1 MDKRK
6 YLLISLTACSLL
18 ICMCLISE
26 TYAKY
31 VTTADSTTAAP
42 IARWKIL
49 VNNQDVTM
57 GTTSDSII
65 TPVFPGTDN
74 ISNGVIAPNAEG
86 YFDLILDAS
95 DVDVS
100 FDYSILI
107 RVNEESPIS
116 ELVVTKYMIDGG
128 SEIQVTDQLAPIT
141 GTMKIGETDRNK
153 SIRIY
158 LKWEDSLDLMTNEE
172 DTAITQLEEAKL
184 DVSISVIQTN

>member
-141 GTMKIGETDRNK
+141 GTMELGETDRNK

>member
-57 GTTSDSII
+57 GTTSESII
-65 TPVFPGTDN
+65 TPVFPGTEN

-100 FDYSILI
+100 FDYSISI
-107 RVNEESPIS
+107 TVNDESPIS
-116 ELVVTKYMIDGG
+116 ELVVTKYMIDG
-128 SEIQVTDQLAPIT
+128 ETETQVTNQEEPIK
-141 GTMKIGETDRNK
+141 GTMELGNSDKNK
-153 SIRIY
+153 SIRIF
-158 LKWEDSLDLMTNEE
+158 LKWDDSLNIMTNEE
-172 DTAITQLEEAKL
+172 DTAITQLDQAKL